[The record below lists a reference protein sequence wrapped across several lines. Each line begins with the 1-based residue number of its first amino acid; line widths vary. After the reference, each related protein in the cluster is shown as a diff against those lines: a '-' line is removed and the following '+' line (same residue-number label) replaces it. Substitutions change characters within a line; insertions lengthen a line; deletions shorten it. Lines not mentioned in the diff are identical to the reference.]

1 MRSVVQGVVHTPHL
15 PRTNSKE
22 ETAIATEHTSPEAK
36 AILTRPWQALVTG
49 PDGKGWTQSALIALV
64 ATAAIAL
71 TAAVSGLLT
80 LTPRL
85 TPAILTAYLIPAFTE
100 ELVFRGFVT
109 TRPAL
114 ILSTVFFTLWHVVE
128 ALTFLPGATLFLTP
142 GFLAAAAIL
151 GLAAGLMRFI
161 TGSLWP
167 SILFHGTIVALWQGL
182 FGAPDF
188 AVLFARSQGAF
199 P

>member
-1 MRSVVQGVVHTPHL
+1 MVEGAVHTPHL
-15 PRTNSKE
+15 PRRNSE
-22 ETAIATEHTSPEAK
+22 EESAIPTPAYSVPAELLLRPFRALRTLPTA
-36 AILTRPWQALVTG
+36 R
-49 PDGKGWTQSALIALV
+49 GWTQSALIALA

-71 TAAVSGLLT
+71 TAAASGLLT
-80 LTPRL
+80 FSPRL

-100 ELVFRGFVT
+100 ELAFRGFVT
-109 TRPAL
+109 TRLAL
-114 ILSTVFFTLWHVVE
+114 ILSTTFFTLWHVVE

-151 GLAAGLMRFI
+151 GLATGLMRFI

-188 AVLFARSQGAF
+188 VVLFARPQGAF

>member
-1 MRSVVQGVVHTPHL
+1 MEEPAIPIPADSSATDPVLTRPLSALASWPDARGWARSAVVAGL
-15 PRTNSKE
+15 AA
-22 ETAIATEHTSPEAK
+22 TAIA
-36 AILTRPWQALVTG
+36 
-49 PDGKGWTQSALIALV
+49 LIA
-64 ATAAIAL
+64 AASSFL
-71 TAAVSGLLT
+71 TF
-80 LTPRL
+80 TPRL
-85 TPAILTAYLIPAFTE
+85 TPAILTVYLIPAFTE

-109 TRPAL
+109 TRLAL
-114 ILSTVFFTLWHVVE
+114 IVSAIAFTLWHVVE

-142 GFLAAAAIL
+142 GFLSAAAVL
-151 GLAAGLMRFI
+151 GLAAGLMRLT

-188 AVLFARSQGAF
+188 ALLFARSQGAY